1 VTERVVIVNAD
12 DFGRSVG
19 VNRGIIQ
26 AHEHGIVTSASLMVR
41 WPDAKQAAAY
51 ARGDSLSVGL
61 HLDLG
66 ESVYRDGEWH
76 ARYEVIAPQTAD
88 AVRGEVSSQLEQFE
102 RLMGRPPTHL
112 DSHQHVHFSEPTRTA
127 LVLAAER
134 LGVPVRG
141 FTPGITYSGAFYGQ
155 DGYELPFPDA
165 ITVEAL
171 IGEIER
177 LEPGV
182 TEIGCHPATH
192 ADHDST
198 YGAER
203 IQELKTL
210 CDPRISAAIVRCG
223 VSLRS
228 FDELDAARP
237 APHPRAPAPG
247 QLADPLDRQ

>member
-1 VTERVVIVNAD
+1 VTERVLIVNAD

-26 AHEHGIVTSASLMVR
+26 AHERGIVTSASLMVR
-41 WPDAKQAAAY
+41 WPDAEQAAAH

-61 HLDLG
+61 HLELG
-66 ESVYRDGEWH
+66 EWIYRDGQWH
-76 ARYEVIAPQTAD
+76 ACYEVVAPLTAD
-88 AVRGEVSSQLEQFE
+88 AVRGEISSQLERFE

-112 DSHQHVHFSEPTRTA
+112 DSHQHVHFAEPTRSA

-141 FTPGITYSGAFYGQ
+141 CTPGIRYSGGFHGQ
-155 DGYELPFPDA
+155 DGRGLPFPEA

-171 IGEIER
+171 TGEIER
-177 LEPGV
+177 LEAGV
-182 TEIGCHPATH
+182 TEMGCHPATH

-203 IQELKTL
+203 VQELETL
-210 CDPRISAAIVRCG
+210 CDPRIRAAIARSG

-228 FDELDAARP
+228 FAELDGAGP
-237 APHPRAPAPG
+237 APHPPSTGPSSAS
-247 QLADPLDRQ
+247 

>member
-1 VTERVVIVNAD
+1 MTARVVIVNAD
-12 DFGRSVG
+12 DFGRSVA
-19 VNRGIIQ
+19 VNRGVIQ

-41 WPDAKQAAAY
+41 WPDAEQAAAY
-51 ARGDSLSVGL
+51 ARGKSLSVGL
-61 HLDLG
+61 HLELG
-66 ESVYRDGEWH
+66 ESFYRDGEWH
-76 ARYEVIAPQTAD
+76 ARYEVAPQTAD
-88 AVRGEVSSQLEQFE
+88 AVRGEITSQLDRFE

-112 DSHQHVHFSEPTRTA
+112 DSHQHVHLTEPTRTP

-141 FTPGITYSGAFYGQ
+141 CTPGITYSGAFYGQ
-155 DGYELPFPDA
+155 DHHELPFPEA
-165 ITVEAL
+165 IMVEAL

-182 TEIGCHPATH
+182 TEIGCHPATD

-203 IQELKTL
+203 VQELETL
-210 CDPRISAAIVRCG
+210 CDPRIRAAIARCG

-228 FDELDAARP
+228 FAELDP
-237 APHPRAPAPG
+237 AHPAPG
-247 QLADPLDRQ
+247 SPSSGSRSAC